1 MPTSQLLDLSKLP
14 APAVLEQLDAEQL
27 LSTLKN
33 MLITNNPELASTL
46 ALESDPLTQL
56 LNAYAYQSSL
66 LRARVNDA
74 AKSTLLASA
83 MGSDLDHIATRYS
96 VTRLAGESDER
107 LRQRILKAFHSLNTA
122 GTQESYEYHTLSADA
137 RVKDV
142 FVTSPSPSHIVITI
156 LSNET
161 PKGLPSNDLMNK
173 LETTF
178 GLKAGDQN
186 SVSDVLSAQK
196 IRPIGD
202 RVQLLSAKT
211 RTFNLQAKI
220 KLELGPG
227 HAQVEQQVRNK
238 VAGYLSERA
247 GLGKHIKRSALFAV
261 LHQAGVEEVELL
273 SPIDNILVQN
283 DEVALCDNALTG
295 LEFEVLI

>member
-1 MPTSQLLDLSKLP
+1 MPTSQLLDLAKLP
-14 APAVLEQLDAEQL
+14 APDVLEQLDAEQL
-27 LSTLKN
+27 LTSLKATL
-33 MLITNNPELASTL
+33 LTSNPELADAL

-56 LNAYAYQSSL
+56 LNAYAYQSTL

-74 AKSTLLASA
+74 AKSNLLASA
-83 MGSDLDHIATRYS
+83 TGADLDHIGARYR
-96 VTRLAGESDER
+96 VARLAEESDER
-107 LRQRILKAFHSLNTA
+107 LRQRIHKAFHSLNTA
-122 GTQESYEYHTLSADA
+122 GTQESYEYHTLSADP

-142 FVTSPSPSHIVITI
+142 FVSSPSPSHIVITV

-161 PKGLPSNDLMNK
+161 PSGLPSTELMNK

-186 SVSDVLSAQK
+186 SVSEVLSAQK

-202 RVQLLSAKT
+202 RVQLLPAKT
-211 RTFNLQAKI
+211 RTFNLRGKV

-227 HAQVEQQVRNK
+227 HAQVAQQVRNK
-238 VAGYLSERA
+238 VAAFLKARA

-261 LHQAGVEEVELL
+261 LHQAGVEEVELI
-273 SPIDNILVQN
+273 SPAHNIIVAS
-283 DEVALCDNALTG
+283 DEVALCDNGLTG

>member
-14 APAVLEQLDAEQL
+14 APDVLEQLDAEHL
-27 LSTLKN
+27 LTTLKTTLLN
-33 MLITNNPELASTL
+33 NNPELESAL

-56 LNAYAYQSSL
+56 LNAYAYQSTL

-74 AKSTLLASA
+74 AKSSLLASA
-83 MGSDLDHIATRYS
+83 TGADLEHIGARYS
-96 VTRLAGESDER
+96 VTRLAGEADER
-107 LRQRILKAFHSLNTA
+107 MRQRIQKAFHSLNTA
-122 GTQESYEYHTLSADA
+122 GTQESYEYHTLSADP

-156 LSNET
+156 LSNES
-161 PKGLPSNDLMNK
+161 PNGLPSTELMSK

-186 SVSDVLSAQK
+186 SVSEVLNAQK

-202 RVQLLSAKT
+202 RVQLLPAKT
-211 RTFNLQAKI
+211 RTFNLYGKV

-227 HAQVEQQVRNK
+227 HAQVEQQVRDK
-238 VAGYLSERA
+238 VAAYLKERA

-261 LHQAGVEEVELL
+261 LHQAGVEEVELT
-273 SPIDNILVQN
+273 SPAQNILVAS
-283 DEVALCDNALTG
+283 DEVALCENALAG